1 MKESSS
7 SAEIILY
14 GGGGHGK
21 VVLDCLQ
28 EQGVKVKS
36 IIDNKYTGELL
47 GVKRLSELPESVD
60 PNCAVIIAIGDN
72 KARKDLSQNIRL
84 PFANAI
90 HSSARISLH
99 ASIGTGVMILHNV
112 IVQIGATIGNHVIL
126 NTGAQVDHDCVI
138 GDYVHIAPGSVLCGS
153 ITVGEGTLIGAGA
166 VIKPGVRIGAW
177 AMIGAGAVVVKD
189 LPDYAVAVGNPA
201 RVIKHIQP

>member
-1 MKESSS
+1 MKETSSS
-7 SAEIILY
+7 IEIILY

-28 EQGVKVKS
+28 EQGVQVKA
-36 IIDNKYTGELL
+36 IIDNKYTGDLL
-47 GVKRLSELPESVD
+47 GVKRLPELPDSM
-60 PNCAVIIAIGDN
+60 NHNSAIIIAIGDN
-72 KARKDLSQNIRL
+72 KARKDLSLNIRL

-90 HSSARISLH
+90 HSSARISQH

-112 IVQIGATIGNHVIL
+112 IVQIGATIGNHVII

-153 ITVGEGTLIGAGA
+153 ITIGEGTLIGAGA
-166 VIKPGVRIGAW
+166 VIKPGVKIGAW
-177 AMIGAGAVVVKD
+177 AVIGSGAVVVKD

-201 RVIKHIQP
+201 RIIKYIQP